1 MSAPSSSS
9 EKSSSI
15 WTILNVIIGL
25 AIGGTVLL
33 WVLAFIFDGLGSLRP
48 KAAAEAP
55 PSSLASASPGAA
67 EAPPATN
74 AAAPL
79 AVATSTAALPVPA
92 APSAA
97 PAVPAAAQA
106 AGAPALEITIKPD
119 NANPLAYDTKA
130 ITAKAGQKIKLTFTN
145 THPTLPQPHNI
156 VIGKLGTKDKMMTIA
171 MSGMTLVDKGYIPD
185 SPDILAHT
193 KLLQPGQSETIE
205 FTVPAAGEYP
215 YFCTFPGHV
224 AIMNG
229 VLTAQ

>member
-1 MSAPSSSS
+1 MSAPSSTS

-15 WTILNVIIGL
+15 WSVLNLIIGSVL
-25 AIGGTVLL
+25 GGAVLL

-48 KAAAEAP
+48 KAKAEAAAP
-55 PSSLASASPGAA
+55 AAAAPAAPGAA
-67 EAPPATN
+67 PAPAAGT
-74 AAAPL
+74 AAAP
-79 AVATSTAALPVPA
+79 A
-92 APSAA
+92 
-97 PAVPAAAQA
+97 PAAAA
-106 AGAPALEITIKPD
+106 ADMPALEITIKPD
-119 NANPLAYDTKA
+119 AANPLAYDTKT
-130 ITAKAGQKIKLTFTN
+130 ISAKAGQKIKLTFTN

-156 VIGKLGTKDKMMTIA
+156 VIGKLGTKDKMMGIA
-171 MSGMTLVDKGYIPD
+171 MGAMTLVDKGYIPD

-193 KLLQPGQSETIE
+193 KLLQPGSSETIE

>member
-1 MSAPSSSS
+1 MSAPSSTS

-15 WTILNVIIGL
+15 WSVLNG
-25 AIGGTVLL
+25 AVLL

-48 KAAAEAP
+48 KAKAEAAAP
-55 PSSLASASPGAA
+55 AAAAPAAPGAA
-67 EAPPATN
+67 AG
-74 AAAPL
+74 
-79 AVATSTAALPVPA
+79 TAA
-92 APSAA
+92 S
-97 PAVPAAAQA
+97 PAAAA
-106 AGAPALEITIKPD
+106 ADLPVLEITIKPD
-119 NANPLAYDTKA
+119 AANPLAYDTKT
-130 ITAKAGQKIKLTFTN
+130 ISAKAGQKIKLTFTN

-156 VIGKLGTKDKMMTIA
+156 VIGKLGTKDKMMGIA
-171 MSGMTLVDKGYIPD
+171 MGAMTLVDKGYIPD

-193 KLLQPGQSETIE
+193 KLLQPGTSETIE

>member
-15 WTILNVIIGL
+15 WSVINLIIGSVL
-25 AIGGTVLL
+25 GGAVLL

-48 KAAAEAP
+48 KPKAEAAAPAAAAP
-55 PSSLASASPGAA
+55 AAPGAA
-67 EAPPATN
+67 PAA
-74 AAAPL
+74 AAAP
-79 AVATSTAALPVPA
+79 AATA
-92 APSAA
+92 AA
-97 PAVPAAAQA
+97 PAMPV
-106 AGAPALEITIKPD
+106 LEITIKPD
-119 NANPLAYDTKA
+119 AANPLAYDTKT

-145 THPTLPQPHNI
+145 NHPTLPQPHNI
-156 VIGKLGTKDKMMTIA
+156 VIGKLGTKDKMMSIA
-171 MSGMTLVDKGYIPD
+171 MGAMTLVDKGYIPD

-193 KLLQPGQSETIE
+193 KLLQPGSSETIE